1 MATKNL
7 KEIEELVGKLEPFKE
22 VKAVYLFGSQVKGK
36 ATPLSD
42 IDICVVTDKA
52 GEYVKAEISS
62 LSSEKVEVSIFEDLP
77 MNLQVRVFKEGKVL
91 FMGDERFI
99 SSIKADLISKYLD
112 FKPILKRYYEKALG
126 LAYD

>member
-7 KEIEELVGKLEPFKE
+7 NKIQELVEKLKPFKE
-22 VKAVYLFGSQVKGK
+22 VKAVYLFGSVAKGK

-42 IDICVVTDKA
+42 IDICVITDKVS
-52 GEYVKAEISS
+52 EEVKAEISS
-62 LSSEKVEVSIFEDLP
+62 LSSEKIEVSIFEDLP
-77 MNLQVRVFKEGKVL
+77 MSLQVRVFKEGKVL

-99 SSIKADLISKYLD
+99 SSMRADLISRYLD

-126 LAYD
+126 LAYE